1 MSWHRTILP
10 EAMDDIASLDGP
22 QRVQV
27 RKAINKVSQ
36 NPFPPS
42 VKAGM
47 ASRSVTRAGG
57 TSRVCSR

>member
-22 QRVQV
+22 QRGQV

-36 NPFPPS
+36 NPFPP
-42 VKAGM
+42 A
-47 ASRSVTRAGG
+47 
-57 TSRVCSR
+57 